1 MLVLQVLA
9 RVKPEYLEAFKDA
22 TILNAEASRK
32 EPGVARF
39 DVLQQEDDPLRFQL
53 FEVYKSREATAAHK
67 ETRHYRQWI
76 ETVTP
81 MMAEARTRSSWTT
94 VYPDDPA
101 Y

>member
-9 RVKPEYLEAFKDA
+9 RVKPEYLEAFKEA
-22 TILNAEASRK
+22 TITNARASRK

-39 DVLQQEDDPLRFQL
+39 DLLQQEDEPLRFQL
-53 FEVYKSREATAAHK
+53 IEVYRTRGAIAAHK
-67 ETRHYRQWI
+67 ETPHYRQWV

-81 MMAEARTRSSWTT
+81 MMAEARSRSSWTT
-94 VYPDDPA
+94 VYPEDAA

>member
-9 RVKPEYLEAFKDA
+9 KVKPEYLEAFREA
-22 TILNAEASRK
+22 TISNARASRN

-53 FEVYKSREATAAHK
+53 FEVYRTREATAAHK
-67 ETRHYRQWI
+67 DTRHYRQWI

-81 MMAEARTRSSWTT
+81 MMAEARTRSWWTT
-94 VYPDDPA
+94 VYPEDA
-101 Y
+101 VY

>member
-9 RVKPEYLEAFKDA
+9 RVKPEYLEAFKEA
-22 TILNAEASRK
+22 TITNARASRK

-39 DVLQQEDDPLRFQL
+39 DLLQQEDEPLRFQL
-53 FEVYKSREATAAHK
+53 IEVYRTREAIAAHK
-67 ETRHYRQWI
+67 ETPHYRQWV

-81 MMAEARTRSSWTT
+81 MMADARSRSSWTT
-94 VYPDDPA
+94 VYPEDSA

>member
-9 RVKPEYLEAFKDA
+9 KVKAEYLEAFREA
-22 TILNAEASRK
+22 TISNARASRR

-53 FEVYKSREATAAHK
+53 FEVYRSKDATVAHK
-67 ETRHYRQWI
+67 ETAHYRQWV

-81 MMAEARTRSSWTT
+81 MMAEARTRSWWTS
-94 VYPDDPA
+94 VYPEDAA

>member
-9 RVKPEYLEAFKDA
+9 RVKPEYLEAFREA
-22 TILNAEASRK
+22 TIGNARESRQ

-39 DVLQQEDDPLRFQL
+39 DVLQQEDDPHLFQL
-53 FEVYKSREATAAHK
+53 FEVYRTREATDVHK
-67 ETRHYRQWI
+67 DTPHYKQWI

-81 MMAEARTRSSWTT
+81 MMAEARTRSWWTT
-94 VYPDDPA
+94 VYPEDAA